1 MRYRSTLLLMDAF
14 PGAVF
19 IDICKDPNGNQCCAA
34 QGNQTLIL
42 YHKHVFGL
50 FSWCKKNRKT
60 TYQMTKQ
67 MICNSVLQL
76 DLSPNF

>member
-34 QGNQTLIL
+34 QGKQTFIL
-42 YHKHVFGL
+42 YHNAFIQNIQNL
-50 FSWCKKNRKT
+50 CLRKT
-60 TYQMTKQ
+60 GKLH
-67 MICNSVLQL
+67 SK
-76 DLSPNF
+76 